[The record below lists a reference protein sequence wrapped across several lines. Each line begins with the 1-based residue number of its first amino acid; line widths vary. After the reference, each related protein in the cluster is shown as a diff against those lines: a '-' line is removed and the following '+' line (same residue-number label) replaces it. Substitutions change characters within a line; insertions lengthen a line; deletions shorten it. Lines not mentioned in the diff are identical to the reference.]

1 MVFSSLTFIYYFIP
15 IVFTIYYLMP
25 TIYTKN
31 IVILLASLVF
41 YAWGEPKLTYVII
54 LSILNGY
61 ISGILIEKFKGTV
74 KSKVVLIVSIGIDIL
89 MLGYFKYTGFILDII
104 GMENTLKIVLPL
116 GISFYTFQILSYK
129 ADVYRGEVCAQ
140 KNPLLLGAYIMM
152 FPQLIAGP
160 IVRYKDINDQLIER
174 TINSD
179 KIVAGLER
187 FIIGVSKK
195 IILANTFGKLVEIM
209 NTLPDKS
216 VTSYWVY
223 AIAFALQIYYD
234 FSAYSD
240 MAIGLGKMMGF
251 DFLENFNYPYI
262 SKSITEFWRRWHMSL
277 GSWFRDYVYI
287 PLGGN
292 RKHQYLNILVVW
304 TLTGL
309 WHGASWNFV
318 FWGLLYGIALLIE
331 KKFILNKHKQG
342 IKVIG
347 NIYTL
352 LFVLIG
358 FVLFDSLNTSILIE
372 RLSGMFMGG
381 YGVVDGGLQL
391 INSSVIYYINSYKVL
406 LILGVMFSMPISK
419 KINTIV
425 NEKIPNKSVVQI
437 IKTVGLAII
446 LLVCTA
452 YLIDDSFNP
461 FIYFRF

>member
-1 MVFSSLTFIYYFIP
+1 
-15 IVFTIYYLMP
+15 MP

-31 IVILLASLVF
+31 IVILLASLFF

-61 ISGILIEKFKGTV
+61 ISGILIDKFRGTV
-74 KSKVVLIVSIGIDIL
+74 KSKIALGISIGIDLL
-89 MLGYFKYTGFILDII
+89 MLGYFKYTGFLLDII
-104 GMENTLKIVLPL
+104 GVDTALKIVLPL

-129 ADVYRGEVCAQ
+129 VDVYRGEVEAQ
-140 KNPLLLGAYIMM
+140 RDPLLLGAYIMM

-160 IVRYKDINDQLIER
+160 IVRYKDINNQLVHRDI
-174 TINSD
+174 TSD
-179 KIVAGLER
+179 KVAAGLER

-195 IILANTFGKLVEIM
+195 IIFANTFGKLVEIM

-216 VTSYWVY
+216 VATYWIY
-223 AIAFALQIYYD
+223 AIAFGLQIYYD

-277 GSWFRDYVYI
+277 GTWFRDYVYI

-292 RKHQYLNILVVW
+292 RKHQYFNIMVVW

-318 FWGLLYGIALLIE
+318 FWGMLYGVALLIE

-352 LFVLIG
+352 IFVIIG
-358 FVLFDSLNTSILIE
+358 FVLFDSVETPILIE
-372 RLSGMFMGG
+372 RLSGMFLLGH
-381 YGVVDGGLQL
+381 GVVDGGLQL
-391 INSSVIYYINSYKVL
+391 MSSNTLYYLNSYKIV
-406 LILGVMFSMPISK
+406 LILGIIFSMPVAK
-419 KINTIV
+419 KISALVEDKVQNEAIIRIVKTI
-425 NEKIPNKSVVQI
+425 
-437 IKTVGLAII
+437 GLAVL